1 MKLSIVIPVFNEA
14 ETLKA
19 LHSEIVENV
28 VSCPPLHPSQE
39 GNSYEI
45 IFIDDGCTDNS
56 FQIMCELSEIDEN
69 VKVIKF
75 RRNFGKSAA
84 LNVGFK
90 HSTGDIIITM
100 DADLQDDPIE
110 IPVFVQKINEGWD
123 LVNGWKVKRHDP
135 LSKRLPSKLFNF
147 IVSKT
152 FGLKLHDYNCG
163 FKAYRRAV
171 LYEIDIYGE
180 MHRYIPAL
188 AHSKGFRITEIP
200 VHHRARQFGKSKFG
214 NERYLHGY
222 LDLLSVKLVTR
233 FNRSPLYL
241 FGGIGSLLTGTGF
254 LLGLYLSIMRLFYD
268 MFLTNRPLLF
278 LAILL
283 IIVGLQFI
291 SIGLIGELLVNQT
304 RKFNKNDTVSIEKK
318 VGYERYSPLGR
329 G

>member
-1 MKLSIVIPVFNEA
+1 MKLSIVVPVFNE
-14 ETLKA
+14 EGTLST
-19 LHSEIVENV
+19 LYNEIITNV
-28 VSCPPLHPSQE
+28 KSCCE
-39 GNSYEI
+39 AYEI
-45 IFIDDGCTDNS
+45 IFIDDGSTDGS
-56 FQIMCELSEIDEN
+56 FKIMSELYEKDQNIKI
-69 VKVIKF
+69 VKF

-90 HSTGDIIITM
+90 HSKGDVILTL

-110 IPVFVQKINEGWD
+110 IPVFISKIKEGWD
-123 LVNGWKVKRHDP
+123 MVNGWKVKRYDP
-135 LSKRLPSKLFNF
+135 LSKTLPSKIFNR

-152 FGLKLHDYNCG
+152 FGIKLHDFNCG
-163 FKAYRRAV
+163 FKAYKKEV
-171 LYEIDIYGE
+171 LIEIDVYGE

-188 AHSKGFRITEIP
+188 AHAKGFKITEIP
-200 VHHRARQFGKSKFG
+200 VNHRAREFGKSKFG

-222 LDLLSVKLVTR
+222 LDLLSVKLVTK

-241 FGGIGSLLTGTGF
+241 FGGIGSLLAGAGF
-254 LLGLYLSIMRLFYD
+254 LLGLYLTIMRLFYD

-304 RKFNKNDTVSIEKK
+304 RKFNRKDTVSIEK
-318 VGYERYSPLGR
+318 VVSS
-329 G
+329 

>member
-1 MKLSIVIPVFNEA
+1 MRLSIVVPVFNE
-14 ETLKA
+14 EGTLSV
-19 LHSEIVENV
+19 LYNEIITNV
-28 VSCPPLHPSQE
+28 KSCCE
-39 GNSYEI
+39 AYEI
-45 IFIDDGCTDNS
+45 IFIDDGSTDGS
-56 FQIMCELSEIDEN
+56 FKIMSELYEKDQNIKI
-69 VKVIKF
+69 VKF

-90 HSTGDIIITM
+90 HSKGDVILTL

-110 IPVFVQKINEGWD
+110 IPVFISKIKEGWD
-123 LVNGWKVKRHDP
+123 MVNGWKVKRYDP
-135 LSKRLPSKLFNF
+135 LSKTLPSKIFNR

-152 FGLKLHDYNCG
+152 FGIKLHDFNCG
-163 FKAYRRAV
+163 FKAYKKEV
-171 LYEIDIYGE
+171 LIEIDVYGE

-188 AHSKGFRITEIP
+188 AHAKGFKITEIP
-200 VHHRARQFGKSKFG
+200 VNHRAREFGKSKFG

-222 LDLLSVKLVTR
+222 LDLLSVKLVTK

-241 FGGIGSLLTGTGF
+241 FGGIGSLLAGAGF
-254 LLGLYLSIMRLFYD
+254 LLGLYLTIMRLFYD

-304 RKFNKNDTVSIEKK
+304 RKFNRKDTVSIEK
-318 VGYERYSPLGR
+318 VVSS
-329 G
+329 